1 MGKSTVIPTIIDVD
15 TGVDDAAAIALAV
28 GLPQIELIGI
38 TTVAGNVN
46 VEKTTENSLR
56 VLATLGS
63 SSTPVHRG
71 MSRPLSRA
79 YNDAS
84 LYHGESGVG
93 DAVLSPSPVRAR
105 SQSGPEFI
113 IQSLRERPDE
123 ITLVCVA
130 PLTNI
135 AVALALEP
143 NLPQLVKNVV
153 IMGGA
158 FLCPG
163 NTTPYAE
170 YNIWADPE
178 AAAIVANSAL
188 PLTYIGLDVTHQ
200 VPFLREHWEPL
211 SGRTDEPAKLIHSLF
226 KHTFVHRGRPG
237 FPLHDPLAVGVAAFP
252 DLVTTE
258 DWSVTVEV
266 GSGDQVGRTCMVK
279 QAGAP
284 VHKVAVDVRTVDFI
298 KLFRETLS
306 LGA

>member
-1 MGKSTVIPTIIDVD
+1 MSEGPPIPTIIDVD
-15 TGVDDAAAIALAV
+15 TGVDDAAAIALAAN
-28 GLPQIELIGI
+28 LPQIDLIGV

-46 VEKTTENSLR
+46 IEKTTENSLR
-56 VLATLGS
+56 VLSALGWS
-63 SSTPVHRG
+63 SVPVYRG

-84 LYHGESGVG
+84 LYHGEGGVG
-93 DAVLSPSPVRAR
+93 DAVLERSTVPVET
-105 SQSGPEFI
+105 QSAPDYI
-113 IQSLRERPDE
+113 VQTLRERPGE

-130 PLTNI
+130 PLTNV

-143 NLPQLVKNVV
+143 GLPRLVKNVV

-158 FLCPG
+158 FLSAG

-178 AAAIVANSAL
+178 AAAIVANSEL
-188 PLTYIGLDVTHQ
+188 PITYIGLDVTHQ
-200 VPFLREHWEPL
+200 VPFSRRHWEVL
-211 SGRTDEPAKLIHSLF
+211 ADRRDQPAHLIYSIF
-226 KHTFVHRGRPG
+226 RHTFVHRGRPG

-258 DWSVTVEV
+258 DWGVTVET
-266 GSGDQVGRTCMVK
+266 GTGDQVGRTCVVK
-279 QAGAP
+279 QEGAP
-284 VHKVAVDVRTVDFI
+284 VHKVAVGVRTDEFI

-306 LGA
+306 VA

>member
-1 MGKSTVIPTIIDVD
+1 MTGGSPIPTIIDVD

-28 GLPQIELIGI
+28 SLPDIDLIGV
-38 TTVAGNVN
+38 TSVAGNVN
-46 VEKTTENSLR
+46 VDKTTENSLQ
-56 VLATLGS
+56 VLAALGRS
-63 SSTPVHRG
+63 EVPVYRG

-93 DAVLSPSPVRAR
+93 DAVLDPSPVATSTQTAPDYLVQTVRAR
-105 SQSGPEFI
+105 PG
-113 IQSLRERPDE
+113 E

-143 NLPQLVKNVV
+143 SLPKLVKNVV

-158 FLCPG
+158 FLTAG

-178 AAAIVANSAL
+178 AAAIVANSDL
-188 PLTYIGLDVTHQ
+188 PITYIGLDVTHK
-200 VPFLREHWEPL
+200 VPLSRAHWEVLGDRP
-211 SGRTDEPAKLIHSLF
+211 DQPANLIYSIF
-226 KHTFVHRGRPG
+226 RHTFVHRGRPG

-258 DWSVTVEV
+258 DWGVTVET
-266 GSGDQVGRTCMVK
+266 GTGDQVGRTCLVR
-279 QAGAP
+279 QESAP
-284 VHKVAVDVRTVDFI
+284 KHKVAVDVRSDNFI
-298 KLFRETLS
+298 ALFRETLS
-306 LGA
+306 LV